1 MSDTSARKALI
12 DQALAEYRQR
22 LETELPDDRATLD
35 EIETAVARI
44 QQEISRDLQR
54 RLVEERTQAA
64 RDNRLPCACGYS
76 ARFRAYQQRGLVTR
90 HGELAFVRPYYHCDR
105 CGQGFA
111 PLDRQLGLDAGPTTT
126 QVRLWLA
133 EIAAHADFVDAA
145 TLLSHFTAVSVAA
158 ATVERT
164 AVRIGTALR
173 QAQRQ
178 RAQEHQA
185 GRLPVPAHKP
195 QRLYFGLD
203 GAMLPVREPWKR
215 DGSAGELNCHF
226 SEGKLAVVYEAVP
239 GEKGDVGVRERAYVA
254 TLEGV
259 EEFGPL
265 FGALAH
271 EQGQHRAKES
281 VGIGDGA
288 PWIWQTLAKHC
299 PGLVEIV
306 DFWHA
311 SEHLWEVARAIF
323 GEQSPEAKA
332 AAKAWVAA
340 RQEELKRDRIRAVLR
355 AIAAWKPP
363 TGALRQLRH
372 TQFRYFR
379 HNAERMRYGTFL
391 KQGYHIGSGVV
402 EAGCRQVICQRL
414 DQAGM
419 HWRAENAEAIL
430 ALRAAFLSTHPPDL
444 RPFCTMPS

>member
-1 MSDTSARKALI
+1 MPETPARKALI

-22 LETELPDDRATLD
+22 LETELPDDTATLD
-35 EIETAVARI
+35 EIETAVAKI

-54 RLVEERTQAA
+54 RLVDERTQTA
-64 RDNRLPCACGYS
+64 RDNRLPCACGNH
-76 ARFRAYQQRGLVTR
+76 ARFRDYQQRGVVTR
-90 HGELAFVRPYYHCDR
+90 HGEIAFVRPYYHCDS

-111 PLDRQLGLDAGPTTT
+111 PLDRQLGLDAGNSTT

-133 EIAAHADFVDAA
+133 ELAAHADFVDAA
-145 TLLSHFTAVSVAA
+145 TRLSHFTAVTVAA

-164 AVRIGTALR
+164 AVHIGTALR

-185 GRLPVPAHKP
+185 GRLPVPAVQP
-195 QRLYFGLD
+195 QRLYLGLD

-215 DGSAGELNCHF
+215 DGSAGELDCHF
-226 SEGKLAVVYEAVP
+226 SECKLGVVYEAIP
-239 GEKGDVGVRERAYVA
+239 GEKGDVGVRQRAYVA
-254 TLEGV
+254 TLAGV

-271 EQGQHRAKES
+271 EQGQHLAKER

-288 PWIWQTLAKHC
+288 PWIWQALAKQC

-311 SEHLWEVARAIF
+311 SEHLWAVANAIF
-323 GEQSPEAKA
+323 GAPSPEAHPE
-332 AAKAWVAA
+332 AKAWVAA
-340 RQEELKRDRIRAVLR
+340 RQEELKRDQVKAVLR
-355 AIAAWKPP
+355 AIAAWKPH
-363 TGALRQLRH
+363 TTALRKLRH

-379 HNAERMRYGTFL
+379 HNAERMRYGSFL
-391 KQGYHIGSGVV
+391 KRGYHIGSGVV

-444 RPFCTMPS
+444 RPHCAMPA

>member
-1 MSDTSARKALI
+1 MLETPARKALI
-12 DQALAEYRQR
+12 DQALAEYRKR
-22 LETELPDDRATLD
+22 LEAELPADTATLD
-35 EIETAVARI
+35 EIESAVARI

-54 RLVEERTQAA
+54 RLVEERTQTA
-64 RDNRLPCACGYS
+64 RDNRLPCACGS
-76 ARFRAYQQRGLVTR
+76 QARFRDYQQRCVVTR
-90 HGELAFVRPYYHCDR
+90 HGEMAFVRPYYRCDR
-105 CGQGFA
+105 CARGFA
-111 PLDRQLGLDAGPTTT
+111 PLDQQLGLDGGNTTT

-133 EIAAHADFVDAA
+133 EIAAHTDFVEAA
-145 TLLSHFTAVSVAA
+145 TLLSHFTAVAVAA

-173 QAQRQ
+173 QAQRH

-185 GRLPVPAHKP
+185 GRLPVPAVKP
-195 QRLYFGLD
+195 QRVYFGMD
-203 GAMLPVREPWKR
+203 GAMMPLREPWKR
-215 DGSAGELNCHF
+215 DGSAGELDCHF
-226 SEGKLAVVYEAVP
+226 GECKLGVAYEAIP
-239 GEKGDVGVRERAYVA
+239 GEKGDVGVRQRAYIA
-254 TLEGV
+254 TLAGV

-271 EQGQHRAKES
+271 EHGQHLAREC
-281 VGIGDGA
+281 VGLGDGA
-288 PWIWQTLAKHC
+288 PWIWQALAKQC

-311 SEHLWEVARAIF
+311 SEHLWEVAHAIF
-323 GEQSPEAKA
+323 GAPSPEANPE
-332 AAKAWVAA
+332 AKAWVAA
-340 RQEELKRDRIRAVLR
+340 RQEELKRDQVKAVLR
-355 AIAAWKPP
+355 AIAAWKPKTP
-363 TGALRQLRH
+363 ALRKLRH

-391 KQGYHIGSGVV
+391 KRGYHIGSGVV

-444 RPFCTMPS
+444 RPFCSIPA

>member
-1 MSDTSARKALI
+1 MLETPARKALI
-12 DQALAEYRQR
+12 DQALAEYRKR
-22 LETELPDDRATLD
+22 LEAELPADTATLD
-35 EIETAVARI
+35 EIESAVARI
-44 QQEISRDLQR
+44 QQEVSRDLQR
-54 RLVEERTQAA
+54 RLVEERTQTA
-64 RDNRLPCACGYS
+64 RDNRLPCACGS
-76 ARFRAYQQRGLVTR
+76 QARFRDYQQRCVVTR
-90 HGELAFVRPYYHCDR
+90 HGEIAFVRPYYRCDR
-105 CGQGFA
+105 CARGFA
-111 PLDRQLGLDAGPTTT
+111 PLDQQLGLDGGNTTT

-133 EIAAHADFVDAA
+133 EIAAHTDFVEAA
-145 TLLSHFTAVSVAA
+145 TLLSHFTAVAVAA

-185 GRLPVPAHKP
+185 GRLPVPAVKP
-195 QRLYFGLD
+195 QRVYFGMD

-215 DGSAGELNCHF
+215 DGSAGELDCHF
-226 SEGKLAVVYEAVP
+226 AECKLGVAYEAIP
-239 GEKGDVGVRERAYVA
+239 GEKGDVGVRQRAYIA
-254 TLEGV
+254 TLAGV

-271 EQGQHRAKES
+271 AHGQHLAREC
-281 VGIGDGA
+281 VGLGDGA
-288 PWIWQTLAKHC
+288 PWIWQALAKQC

-311 SEHLWEVARAIF
+311 SEHLWEVANAYF
-323 GEQSPEAKA
+323 GAESA

-340 RQEELKRDRIRAVLR
+340 RQEELKRDQIGAVLR
-355 AIAAWKPP
+355 AIAAWKPQA
-363 TGALRQLRH
+363 TALRKLRH

-430 ALRAAFLSTHPPDL
+430 ALRGAFLSTHPPDL
-444 RPFCTMPS
+444 RPYCAMPA

>member
-1 MSDTSARKALI
+1 MPETPARQALI
-12 DQALAEYRQR
+12 DQALAEYRKR
-22 LETELPDDRATLD
+22 LETELPTDSATLD

-54 RLVEERTQAA
+54 RLVDERTQTA
-64 RDNRLPCACGYS
+64 RDNRLPCACGS
-76 ARFRAYQQRGLVTR
+76 HARFRDYQRRCVVTR
-90 HGELAFVRPYYHCDR
+90 HGEMAFVRPYYHCDGCAR
-105 CGQGFA
+105 GFA
-111 PLDRQLGLDAGPTTT
+111 PLDQQLGLDAGNSTT

-133 EIAAHADFVDAA
+133 EIASHADFVDAA

-173 QAQRQ
+173 QEQRQ
-178 RAQEHQA
+178 RAQAHQA
-185 GRLPVPAHKP
+185 GRLPVPAVKP
-195 QRLYFGLD
+195 RRLYFGMD
-203 GAMLPVREPWKR
+203 GAMLPLRDPWKR
-215 DGSAGELNCHF
+215 DGSAGELDCHF
-226 SEGKLAVVYEAVP
+226 GECKLGVAYEAVP
-239 GEKGDVGVRERAYVA
+239 GEKGDVGVRQRAYIA
-254 TLEGV
+254 TLAGV
-259 EEFGPL
+259 TEFGPL

-271 EQGQHRAKES
+271 QHGQHLAQEC
-281 VGIGDGA
+281 VGLGDGA
-288 PWIWQTLAKHC
+288 LWIWQVLAQHC

-311 SEHLWEVARAIF
+311 SEHLWEVANARF
-323 GEQSPEAKA
+323 GAESPEG
-332 AAKAWVAA
+332 KAWVAA
-340 RQEELKRDRIRAVLR
+340 RHEELKRDQVGAVLR
-355 AIAAWKPP
+355 AIAAWKPNTP
-363 TGALRQLRH
+363 ALRKLRH

-391 KQGYHIGSGVV
+391 KKGYHIGSGVV

-419 HWRAENAEAIL
+419 HWRVENAEAIL

-444 RPFCTMPS
+444 RPYCAMPT